1 MALQRWET
9 LSAED
14 QERII
19 RQLRSAVQLDS
30 KYAAT
35 ILHAVWERTRDRD
48 LVRSL
53 ARGTPEEARWRAD
66 GGRIAGG
73 R

>member
-1 MALQRWET
+1 
-9 LSAED
+9 
-14 QERII
+14 
-19 RQLRSAVQLDS
+19 
-30 KYAAT
+30 
-35 ILHAVWERTRDRD
+35 
-48 LVRSL
+48 VRAL